1 VLRLTEI
8 KLDLDHPEAALKTAI
23 LRALGISEPELLGYH
38 VRRRGYDARKS
49 GQVVFVYT
57 LDAEVKDEPA
67 LLARFKHSL
76 HIRKAPDETYHY
88 PVQAPANFGKRPVV
102 IGTGPC
108 GLFAGLS
115 LARMGFR
122 PLILERGKD
131 VRERSQDVWGF
142 WRQGRLN
149 PESNVQFGEGGAGT
163 FSDGKLHTG
172 IKDRGHHIKRI
183 LQDFVDADAPG
194 EILYI
199 SKPHIGTLRLVKV
212 VENLRHKIVE
222 LGGEIRFESHV
233 TDIVIENGSVRGV
246 ILAEETPKK
255 QLGENVPSPFT
266 GGEAETGK
274 GPVDLFP
281 AERVREPSAHPGQ
294 KRQDGGERHQRLTP
308 SHPHPNPP
316 PSRGRELNQSFPN
329 GEFIA
334 TDQVILALG
343 HSARDSFEMLHRRG
357 VHIEPKPFS
366 IGFRIEHPQ
375 TLINRCRL
383 GSEAAHPVLGAA
395 DYKLVHHCRNGRSVY
410 SFCMCPGGQVVAATS
425 EEGLVVTNGMSHY
438 SRNERNANA
447 GIVVDITPADFGSN
461 HPLAGIALQ
470 RELEEQA
477 FELGGKNY
485 NAPVQRVGD
494 FLAGRPSTGPGSVI
508 PSYTPGVT
516 WTDLSDA
523 LPDYAIAAIREAI
536 PAFDKT
542 LKGFAMDDAVL
553 TAVETRTSA
562 PIRITRD
569 ENFESTNTK
578 GLFPAGE
585 GAGFAGGIISAAV
598 DGMKV
603 AEAVAQ
609 KITQCTLG

>member
-1 VLRLTEI
+1 MLRLTEI
-8 KLDLDHPEAALKTAI
+8 RLALDHSGDALKAAI
-23 LRALGISEPELLGYH
+23 VRALGISEPELLGYRI
-38 VRRRGYDARKS
+38 RRRGYDARKS
-49 GQVVFVYT
+49 GEVVFVYT
-57 LDAEVKDEPA
+57 LDAEVRDEA
-67 LLARFKHSL
+67 TLLQRIEHSQ

-88 PVQAPANFGKRPVV
+88 PVQAPANIKTRPVV

-122 PLILERGKD
+122 PLILERGKS
-131 VRERSQDVWGF
+131 VRDRTQDVWGF
-142 WRQGRLN
+142 WRERHLN

-172 IKDRGHHIKRI
+172 IKDRGHHIKKI
-183 LQDFVDADAPG
+183 LQDFVDAGAPE

-233 TDIVIENGSVRGV
+233 TDIIIEDGDVQGRTSAARGRMPRTAAVRGV
-246 ILAEETPKK
+246 TLA
-255 QLGENVPSPFT
+255 
-266 GGEAETGK
+266 
-274 GPVDLFP
+274 
-281 AERVREPSAHPGQ
+281 
-294 KRQDGGERHQRLTP
+294 
-308 SHPHPNPP
+308 
-316 PSRGRELNQSFPN
+316 N

-334 TDQVILALG
+334 TDHVVLAAG
-343 HSARDSFEMLHRRG
+343 HSARDTFEMLHARG

-366 IGFRIEHPQ
+366 IGFRTEHPQ

-383 GSEAAHPVLGAA
+383 GSEAAHPMLGAA
-395 DYKLVHHCRNGRSVY
+395 DYKLVHHCHNSRDVY
-410 SFCMCPGGQVVAATS
+410 SFCMCPGGQVVAASS
-425 EEGLVVTNGMSHY
+425 EEGRVVTNGMSHY

-447 GIVVDITPADFGSN
+447 GIVVGITPADFGAD

-470 RELEEQA
+470 RQLEEKA
-477 FELGGKNY
+477 FRLGGANY
-485 NAPVQRVGD
+485 NAPAQLVGD
-494 FLAGRPSTGPGSVI
+494 FLAGRPSTGPGLVI
-508 PSYTPGVT
+508 PSYTPGIT
-516 WTDLSDA
+516 WTDLGQA
-523 LPDYAIAAIREAI
+523 LPDYAIAAIREAL
-536 PAFDKT
+536 PAFEKS
-542 LKGFAMDDAVL
+542 LKGFAMSDAVL
-553 TAVETRTSA
+553 TAVETRTSS
-562 PIRITRD
+562 PIRIVRD

-598 DGMKV
+598 DGMKI

-609 KITQCTLG
+609 KIA